1 MEKPFGP
8 IEEGAERL
16 VGDVAGKKKRRLVII
31 GSGPAGYTAATY
43 AARADLEP
51 LVLAGEQHGGQLMLT
66 SDVEN
71 YPGFPEG
78 VKGPELM
85 DDIRKQ
91 AERFGAE
98 IIYENVTDVDF
109 TKYPFEVRAGE
120 VYEAD
125 AVIISTGASAK
136 FLGIE
141 SEKRLMGKGVSACA
155 TCDGPLFKGKNVVV
169 VGGGDAAME
178 EALFLSKF
186 ASKVTVVHRRSELR
200 ASKVMQERVFNNGK
214 IDFVWDTVIE
224 DIYGDKKVEGIKM
237 KSNKDG
243 FLTDYRCDGV
253 FVAIGHEP
261 NTRIFSGKLELD
273 EKGYVKTME
282 VLDSGLIEYSTMT
295 SVDGVFAAGDV
306 SDYRYRQAITAAGEG
321 CKAALDAER
330 WLERKA
336 KKGG

>member
-1 MEKPFGP
+1 MGKPCGGYQ
-8 IEEGAERL
+8 ES
-16 VGDVAGKKKRRLVII
+16 KRRKLVII

-51 LVLAGEQHGGQLMLT
+51 LVLAGEQYGGQLMLT

-78 VKGPELM
+78 IQGPELM
-85 DDIRKQ
+85 DGMKKQ

-98 IIYENVTDVDF
+98 IVYENVTEVDF
-109 TKYPFEVRAGE
+109 TKYPFEVRADK

-141 SEKRLMGKGVSACA
+141 SEKKFMGKGVSACA
-155 TCDGPLFKGKNVVV
+155 TCDGPLFRGKEVVV
-169 VGGGDAAME
+169 VGGGDAAIE

-186 ASKVTVVHRRSELR
+186 ASKVTVVHRRNELR
-200 ASKVMQERVFNNGK
+200 ASKVMQERAFDNGK
-214 IDFVWDTVIE
+214 IDFVWDTVIDE
-224 DIYGDKKVEGIKM
+224 IYGDARVEGVRM
-237 KSNKDG
+237 KNAKDG
-243 FLTDYRCDGV
+243 SVRDYGCDGV

-261 NTRIFSGKLELD
+261 NTKIFSGQLELD
-273 EKGYVKTME
+273 EKGYVKTRE
-282 VLDSGLIEYSTMT
+282 VLHGGLVEYETMT
-295 SVDGVFAAGDV
+295 SIDGVFAAGDV
-306 SDYRYRQAITAAGEG
+306 SDYRYRQAVTAAGEG

-336 KKGG
+336 KEEDE